1 MPSPT
6 RWGRQTCLK
15 GVSTQG
21 DDPRIRRHRD
31 VTSVP
36 IAHDAESPPGA
47 AVYRRPRMNFASF
60 QFLVFF
66 ALIFGAYALVR
77 RHEVQNALLL
87 VASYY
92 FYAAWDWRFLLLIWL
107 ITGVSFVAG
116 RAVGQSHDPAS
127 RNRYLTI
134 YIVFALLVL
143 GYFKYFNF
151 FIDSAQRLLATLG
164 VATNPLYLN
173 ILLPAAISFY
183 VFESISYVIE
193 IHQRHLAADT
203 KFRHYAL
210 FIAYF
215 PKLVAGPIER
225 PAVLIPQIQRPRVID
240 EDGVTRGMFL
250 VLLGLFKKIVI
261 ADGIAPTADS
271 LFNAGGT
278 PGAWTIVLGSYAFAL
293 QIYCDFSGYTD
304 IARGVSKMFGIELSQ
319 NFRFPYFSSNASE
332 FWRRWHMSLS
342 SWLRDYL
349 YIPLGGN
356 RLGTLRTK
364 ANLMATMLLGGL
376 WHGAAWNFILW
387 GGYQGAL
394 LVINQAMPK
403 LELTGWR
410 QAAARVL
417 STVVFFQFV
426 CYGWLLFRAR
436 SFDQIA
442 AFTRELFSGHWGF
455 SVALSRPPLA
465 TLLGVLVLAA
475 YDLAAYRSGRA
486 TFYRDLAPWARAG
499 LYALLC
505 FLTLMGLASERS
517 AFIYFQF

>member
-1 MPSPT
+1 
-6 RWGRQTCLK
+6 
-15 GVSTQG
+15 
-21 DDPRIRRHRD
+21 
-31 VTSVP
+31 
-36 IAHDAESPPGA
+36 
-47 AVYRRPRMNFASF
+47 MNFASF
-60 QFLVFF
+60 QFAVFF
-66 ALIFGAYALVR
+66 LLVLGAYLLIR
-77 RHEVQNALLL
+77 KHEAQNYLLL
-87 VASYY
+87 IASYY
-92 FYAAWDWRFLLLIWL
+92 FYAAWDPRFLLLIWV
-107 ITGVSFVAG
+107 ITGASFVAG
-116 RAVGQSHDPAS
+116 RAVGGALDRQS
-127 RNRYLTI
+127 RNRYLTA
-134 YIVFALLVL
+134 YIVLALAILC
-143 GYFKYFNF
+143 YFKYFNF

-164 VATNPLYLN
+164 LHTNPVYLN

-193 IHQRHLAADT
+193 IHQRHLTADT
-203 KFRHYAL
+203 KFKHYAL

-240 EDGVTRGMFL
+240 EDGMTRGMFL

-271 LFNAGGT
+271 LFNSTGN
-278 PGAWTIVLGSYAFAL
+278 PGAWTIILGCYAFAL

-356 RLGTLRTK
+356 RLGAARTK
-364 ANLMATMLLGGL
+364 VNLAITMLLGGL

-387 GGYQGAL
+387 GAYQGML
-394 LVINQAMPK
+394 LMANQAVPRFD
-403 LELTGWR
+403 LTGWR
-410 QAAARVL
+410 ERALRIVATL
-417 STVVFFQFV
+417 VFFQFV

-436 SFDQIA
+436 SFEQIA
-442 AFTRELFSGHWGF
+442 TYTRELLFGDYQLAVS
-455 SVALSRPPLA
+455 LSRPPLA
-465 TLLGVLVLAA
+465 TMLGILVLIA
-475 YDLAAYRSGRA
+475 YDLMAYRSGRA
-486 TFYRDLAPWARAG
+486 TFYRTLPPWGR
-499 LYALLC
+499 ALLYSTLG
-505 FLTLMGLASERS
+505 FLTLMGMASARS